1 MAKKIKKA
9 ELEKLQ
15 NAVSKINELKLELG
29 NIEAAKHRILH
40 NVAEAENNDLGAV
53 RKELEEKYGQVNI
66 NITDGVITEREDE
79 SNKED

>member
-15 NAVSKINELKLELG
+15 AVVSKINELKLELG
-29 NIEAAKHRILH
+29 NIEASKHRILH
-40 NVAEAENNDLGAV
+40 NVAEMENNDLGEV

-66 NITDGVITEREDE
+66 NITDGTITEREDE

>member
-15 NAVSKINELKLELG
+15 AVVSKINELKLELG
-29 NIEAAKHRILH
+29 NIEASKHRILH
-40 NVAEAENNDLGAV
+40 SVAEMENNDLGEV

-79 SNKED
+79 SDKED